1 MSTRKSIKED
11 ELLIEKRI
19 RAGIIDLIL
28 IAMISGYLRVMID
41 FILKYYFAVDW
52 FSVTPI
58 LDLFIEIIIFTFM
71 TLLEVLIFSGGSV
84 GKKAMNL
91 EIRSKNGKKI
101 SMIRICFR
109 RFLTLRLW
117 YLNIIFYIIVDQ
129 TLCDILFNTEVVE
142 KQVTDN

>member
-1 MSTRKSIKED
+1 MSTKKSIKD
-11 ELLIEKRI
+11 DSLLIGKRI

-58 LDLFIEIIIFTFM
+58 LDLFIVIIILAFVS
-71 TLLEVLIFSGGSV
+71 LLEVLIFSGGSI

-91 EIRSKNGKKI
+91 EIRSKDGKKI
-101 SMIRICFR
+101 SMIKTYFR
-109 RFLTLRLW
+109 RFLTIFLW
-117 YLNIIFYIIVDQ
+117 YLNIIIYIIADQ

-142 KQVTDN
+142 K